1 MKMSC
6 LLLSCLDLFMQR
18 ERDAATINSQRGVI
32 ESALKLVDRM
42 PAQLSQSIAAQ
53 LQASVIPSLGNRT
66 GQVLNLRTGA
76 AQGSAA
82 AQSGSDDTQSQ
93 ATMAYAAALPEPSQ
107 ARSAA
112 TQPSS
117 AHSAADS
124 PCDIPNPPIA
134 KGVPSLEGVWQQYT
148 SGTATAPS
156 ILQLY
161 AHHGHDW
168 QRAQHGYN
176 KADFGKKRKLICAIE
191 GVQQLQ
197 LASPR
202 TAVSIMK
209 SKVAASGSPLV
220 RFMEKLPNLTPE
232 IHPDGK
238 QQIVAG
244 PITQA
249 LRSEQ
254 KKVYQEYL
262 QELKDKL
269 RFCSDPLV

>member
-1 MKMSC
+1 
-6 LLLSCLDLFMQR
+6 MQK
-18 ERDAATINSQRGVI
+18 ERDAATITSQRGVI
-32 ESALKLVDRM
+32 DSILKLVDRM
-42 PAQLSQSIAAQ
+42 PAQLAQSIAAR

-66 GQVLNLRTGA
+66 GEVLNLRTGA

-82 AQSGSDDTQSQ
+82 AQSDSDDNQSQ
-93 ATMAYAAALPEPSQ
+93 ATMAYAAALPELSQ

-117 AHSAADS
+117 AHSVADS

-134 KGVPSLEGVWQQYT
+134 KGVSSLEGVWQQYT

-168 QRAQHGYN
+168 QRAQLGYN
-176 KADFGKKRKLICAIE
+176 KTDFGKKRKLICAIE

-209 SKVAASGSPLV
+209 SKVSASAFTLV
-220 RFMEKLPNLTPE
+220 RFMENLPSLASE

-244 PITQA
+244 PTTQA

-269 RFCSDPLV
+269 RFRSDPLV